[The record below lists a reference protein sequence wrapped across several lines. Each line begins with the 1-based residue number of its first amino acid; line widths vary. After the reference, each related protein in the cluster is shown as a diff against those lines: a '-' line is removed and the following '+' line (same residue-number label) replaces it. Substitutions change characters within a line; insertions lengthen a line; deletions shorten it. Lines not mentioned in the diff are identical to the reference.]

1 MGTGTSER
9 ADQLDAAIEIAND
22 RRALIAWRVGLGLL
36 AFGLVHL
43 AWGLVQASDWDGPLS
58 YRKPALFGL
67 SFGVTLCSLGWFWP
81 KLSSSAWDSPA
92 EKLIVTCVAAEVGLI
107 ALQYWRG
114 QPSHFNQAGWVN
126 GAIESTMTAL
136 VTVATLGLLWLT
148 WRAQWFLQASSDVAW
163 AIRGGLWFLL
173 VSCAIGYGIAAIGQS
188 QMAAGGSAEIYG
200 RAGVLKFP
208 HGVAIHALQVLP
220 AMAIALRWLGVSE
233 TSRVRWVQAAILVQA
248 LLLVYSL
255 WQTFQGRGRWELG

>member
-1 MGTGTSER
+1 M
-9 ADQLDAAIEIAND
+9 DAAIEIAND
-22 RRALIAWRVGLGLL
+22 RRGTIAWRVGLGLL

-43 AWGLVQASDWDGPLS
+43 AWGLVQASDWEGPLS

-67 SFGVTLCSLGWFWP
+67 SFGLTLCSLGWFWP

-92 EKLIVTCVAAEVGLI
+92 EGSVVTCVAAEVGLI

-114 QPSHFNQAGWVN
+114 QPSHFNQDGWVN
-126 GAIESTMTAL
+126 GSIESTMTAL

-173 VSCAIGYGIAAIGQS
+173 ASCAIGYGIAAIGQH
-188 QMAAGGSAEIYG
+188 QMALGGDPEIYG

-220 AMAIALRWLGVSE
+220 ALAIALRWLGVGE
-233 TSRVRWVQAAILVQA
+233 QTRIRWVQAAILVHA

-255 WQTFQGRGRWELG
+255 GQTFQGRGRWEFG